1 MLLPF
6 LIDQTSFEGSYFWS
20 IKTSLSNKEVVT
32 NLTTKLQLGAE
43 NVIARIALSLSL
55 SKMKKF
61 DISDIK
67 DSKGKEYTK
76 NIFFGDYYFIYVSL
90 VCQLYNINR
99 LDPTIPKL
107 IKIHLDDGLEILDK
121 EFSDSN
127 NKGIDYLLTSLPTGL

>member
-1 MLLPF
+1 MR
-6 LIDQTSFEGSYFWS
+6 S

-99 LDPTIPKL
+99 LDPSIPKL

>member
-1 MLLPF
+1 MR
-6 LIDQTSFEGSYFWS
+6 S

>member
-1 MLLPF
+1 MR
-6 LIDQTSFEGSYFWS
+6 S

-43 NVIARIALSLSL
+43 NIIARIALSLSL

-99 LDPTIPKL
+99 LDPSIPKL

>member
-1 MLLPF
+1 MR
-6 LIDQTSFEGSYFWS
+6 S

-55 SKMKKF
+55 SKLKKF

-76 NIFFGDYYFIYVSL
+76 NIFFGDYYFIYVSCIKTIWL
-90 VCQLYNINR
+90 FFSVVPQEFYSCNLSR
-99 LDPTIPKL
+99 L
-107 IKIHLDDGLEILDK
+107 
-121 EFSDSN
+121 S
-127 NKGIDYLLTSLPTGL
+127 

>member
-1 MLLPF
+1 MR
-6 LIDQTSFEGSYFWS
+6 S

-32 NLTTKLQLGAE
+32 NLTAKLNLGAE
-43 NVIARIALSLSL
+43 NVIARVALSLSL

-61 DISDIK
+61 NISDVK

-90 VCQLYNINR
+90 VCQLYQINR
-99 LDPTIPKL
+99 LDPSIPKL

>member
-1 MLLPF
+1 MK
-6 LIDQTSFEGSYFWS
+6 S

-99 LDPTIPKL
+99 LDPSIPKL

>member
-1 MLLPF
+1 MK
-6 LIDQTSFEGSYFWS
+6 S
-20 IKTSLSNKEVVT
+20 IKTSLNNKAVVSD
-32 NLTTKLQLGAE
+32 LTTKLNLGAE

-61 DISDIK
+61 DLSDLK

-76 NIFFGDYYFIYVSL
+76 NIFFGEYYFIYVAL
-90 VCQLYNINR
+90 VCQLYNINK
-99 LDPTIPKL
+99 LDPSIPKL
-107 IKIHLDDGLEILDK
+107 IKIHLDDGLDILDK

>member
-1 MLLPF
+1 MR
-6 LIDQTSFEGSYFWS
+6 S

-55 SKMKKF
+55 SKLKKF

-99 LDPTIPKL
+99 LDPSIPKL

>member
-1 MLLPF
+1 MR
-6 LIDQTSFEGSYFWS
+6 S

-32 NLTTKLQLGAE
+32 NLTAKLNLGAE

-61 DISDIK
+61 NISDVK

-90 VCQLYNINR
+90 VCQLYQINR
-99 LDPTIPKL
+99 LDPSIPKL

>member
-1 MLLPF
+1 
-6 LIDQTSFEGSYFWS
+6 
-20 IKTSLSNKEVVT
+20 
-32 NLTTKLQLGAE
+32 
-43 NVIARIALSLSL
+43 
-55 SKMKKF
+55 MKKF

-99 LDPTIPKL
+99 LDPSIPKL

>member
-1 MLLPF
+1 MR
-6 LIDQTSFEGSYFWS
+6 S
-20 IKTSLSNKEVVT
+20 IKTSQSNKEVVT
-32 NLTTKLQLGAE
+32 NLTAKLNLGAE
-43 NVIARIALSLSL
+43 NVIARVALSLSL

-61 DISDIK
+61 NISDVK

-90 VCQLYNINR
+90 VCQLYQINR
-99 LDPTIPKL
+99 LDPSIPKL

>member
-1 MLLPF
+1 MR
-6 LIDQTSFEGSYFWS
+6 S

-55 SKMKKF
+55 SKLKKF

>member
-1 MLLPF
+1 MR
-6 LIDQTSFEGSYFWS
+6 S

-76 NIFFGDYYFIYVSL
+76 NIFFGDYYFIYASL
-90 VCQLYNINR
+90 VCQLYNINK
-99 LDPTIPKL
+99 LDPSIPKL